1 MSRDRLQFGVHLPV
15 GVSRACVSVCT
26 SVSVLVSVCVY
37 VSVFLPPFSLGLL
50 IYSRL
55 VNTEVPDPLVFC
67 LVV

>member
-15 GVSRACVSVCT
+15 GVFRACVSVCT
-26 SVSVLVSVCVY
+26 SVSVCVY
-37 VSVFLPPFSLGLL
+37 VSVFLSPFSLGLL